1 MYKIYFRIIG
11 KSQFYLLGKLE
22 PVGNVCYQIIKI
34 HVNNEIDYK
43 FGLKDLIVFV
53 ICILPNTVSLLRMH
67 FGNKISFVNQNWL
80 VFNLCGVF
88 VNVHRWLIVIGVV
101 NVFIMFGYNY
111 IVIIFGIRY
120 VTI

>member
-1 MYKIYFRIIG
+1 M
-11 KSQFYLLGKLE
+11 LLKLTNSHCGKLI
-22 PVGNVCYQIIKI
+22 CLL
-34 HVNNEIDYK
+34 
-43 FGLKDLIVFV
+43 GLKDLIVFV

-111 IVIIFGIRY
+111 IIIIFGIRY